1 MNPVRPARETDHAG
15 ILNLLSAWSLP
26 VSDIDFD
33 SMQFLISERDDT
45 LQGIVALQCAGNLGL
60 LRSLAVDPAARSTG
74 LGSDLVVALE
84 KFAQTRGLTGLVLLT
99 ETAAPF
105 FARLGYRQAERASM
119 PPEVQA
125 TAEFRSLCPSTAK
138 CLSKTFA
145 KP

>member
-1 MNPVRPARETDHAG
+1 
-15 ILNLLSAWSLP
+15 
-26 VSDIDFD
+26 
-33 SMQFLISERDDT
+33 

-125 TAEFRSLCPSTAK
+125 TAEFRSLCPSTAT